1 MPAQPSAA
9 QSTASRIN
17 GAASGGPVTE
27 AGKAASSGNGIRHG
41 LCAGA
46 VRLTAEEEAR
56 AVYLR
61 RSYTARWRLPAEAAV
76 EVEAL
81 VLAQLKLTR
90 LGALEMAVLDRGITD
105 DLGAALPS
113 LATLC
118 RYHARLERA
127 ARVAE
132 ERLKA
137 LAPPPASAGTPAA
150 AWLRTLSEPIA
161 RPTAL
166 RSTIEPEPPTP
177 QPDRPQPDRSMN
189 RHERR
194 RLAALERRVA

>member
-1 MPAQPSAA
+1 MPAQPSPA
-9 QSTASRIN
+9 QSETSRIN
-17 GAASGGPVTE
+17 GAASAGPATE
-27 AGKAASSGNGIRHG
+27 AGKATSSRNALRHG

-46 VRLTAEEEAR
+46 IRLTPEEEAR
-56 AVYLR
+56 AAYLR
-61 RSYTARWRLPAEAAV
+61 RSYATRWRLPADAAAEV
-76 EVEAL
+76 EVL
-81 VLAQLKLTR
+81 VIAQLKLTR
-90 LGALEMAVLDRGITD
+90 LSALEMTVLGKGID
-105 DLGAALPS
+105 VDLAAALPS

-137 LAPPPASAGTPAA
+137 LAPPPASAGTSAA
-150 AWLRTLSEPIA
+150 AWLKTLSEPIV
-161 RPTAL
+161 RPTAP

>member
-1 MPAQPSAA
+1 MPAQPSPA
-9 QSTASRIN
+9 QSETSRIN
-17 GAASGGPVTE
+17 GAASAGPATE
-27 AGKAASSGNGIRHG
+27 AGKAASSRNALRHG
-41 LCAGA
+41 LCAA
-46 VRLTAEEEAR
+46 IIRLTAEEEAR
-56 AVYLR
+56 AAYLR
-61 RSYTARWRLPAEAAV
+61 RSYMARWRLPPEAAA

-81 VLAQLKLTR
+81 VIAQLKLTR
-90 LGALEMAVLDRGITD
+90 LGALEMAVLGDGISV

-113 LATLC
+113 LANLC

-137 LAPPPASAGTPAA
+137 LATPPSTGTPPA
-150 AWLRTLSEPIA
+150 AWLRTLSQPIVRQPA
-161 RPTAL
+161 PA
-166 RSTIEPEPPTP
+166 STSEPEPPRPQPERP
-177 QPDRPQPDRSMN
+177 QPDRPLN